1 MLDFNLNKTK
11 MRHTYKYILYAGL
24 FFTLLFG
31 SCKKDFLDQPPYTSI
46 NANDALKSDVDLLTA
61 LTGTYAGMRV
71 SQLYGRALPL
81 LGDLQADNVFVSTRN
96 SGRYTGHNNYSFVV
110 TNADVLGIW
119 ENGYRVILRAN
130 NVINSNPV
138 ITSAA
143 DVDQYKGEAY
153 AIRALIYFEL
163 VKTFARPYTDNPAG
177 PGVPVVLNF
186 DINNKPARSTVEQV
200 YTQILSDLDK
210 AYTLMNQK
218 PTTAR
223 FSKYA
228 ARALSAKVNL
238 FKGTSASYQLAYDQ
252 AAEVITASG
261 TSLLTTA
268 GFTAYWES
276 VRPQTSTAVTETL
289 FELISDQ
296 IDNAGFDELPNFYV
310 QDGYGDG
317 LTTKSFY
324 DSFSATDVRKSL
336 VIKGVRTS
344 AENPA
349 YIINKYPDVAN
360 KGGKKILRIADAY
373 LIAAEAAYQLNR
385 PADAL
390 NYLQTLVA
398 QRDPAA
404 VVNET
409 GSALFERIITER
421 RKELAFEGD
430 RFPTL
435 NRLKREITNRGS
447 TSAPTITYSNF
458 RRVAPI
464 PQSELDR
471 NAIQQNEGW

>member
-1 MLDFNLNKTK
+1 
-11 MRHTYKYILYAGL
+11 MRHSYKYILYAGL
-24 FFTLLFG
+24 LLNVLFS
-31 SCKKDFLDQPPYTSI
+31 SCKKDFLNQPPSTSI
-46 NANDALKSDVDLLTA
+46 NAGDALKTDVDLLTA

-130 NVINSNPV
+130 NVINADPV
-138 ITSAA
+138 VSSQA

-177 PGVPVVLNF
+177 PGVPIVLNF
-186 DINNKPARSTVEQV
+186 DIDKKPARATVEEV

-210 AYTLMNQK
+210 AYTLMNQQ

-228 ARALSAKVNL
+228 ARTLAAKVNL
-238 FKGTSASYQLAYDQ
+238 FKGTPESFQLAYDE
-252 AAEVITASG
+252 ATEVITGSG
-261 TSLLTTA
+261 TSLLTIA

-276 VRPQTSTAVTETL
+276 VRPQTSAAVTETL

-296 IDNAGFDELPNFYV
+296 IDNAGFDELPNFYL

-317 LTTKSFY
+317 LTTRSFY
-324 DSFSATDVRKSL
+324 DSFSNTDVRKTL
-336 VIKGVRTS
+336 IIKGARTS

-360 KGGKKILRIADAY
+360 KGGKKILRLSDAY

-385 PADAL
+385 PSDAL

-398 QRDPAA
+398 ERDPAA

-409 GSALFERIITER
+409 GAALFDRIITER

-430 RFPTL
+430 RFSTL
-435 NRLKREITNRGS
+435 NRLKRDITNRGS
-447 TSAPTITYSNF
+447 TSAPTVVYSNY

-471 NAIQQNEGW
+471 NPIQQNAGW

>member
-1 MLDFNLNKTK
+1 MK
-11 MRHTYKYILYAGL
+11 HSYKYILYAGL
-24 FFTLLFG
+24 LFTMVSG
-31 SCKKDFLDQPPYTSI
+31 SCKKDFLNQPPATSI
-46 NANDALKSDVDLLTA
+46 NAGDALKSDVDLRTA

-71 SQLYGRALPL
+71 SQLYARTLPL

-119 ENGYRVILRAN
+119 EHSYRVILRAN
-130 NVINSNPV
+130 NVINADPV
-138 ITSAA
+138 VTSQA

-153 AIRALIYFEL
+153 AIRALLYFEL

-177 PGVPVVLNF
+177 PGVPIVLSF
-186 DINNKPARSTVEQV
+186 DIDKKPARSTVEEV
-200 YTQILSDLDK
+200 YAQILSDLDK
-210 AYTLMNQK
+210 AYTLMNQQ

-238 FKGTSASYQLAYDQ
+238 FKGTPASLQLAYDQ
-252 AAEVITASG
+252 AAEVITDSG
-261 TSLLTTA
+261 TSLLTAA

-276 VRPQTSTAVTETL
+276 VRPQTSAAVTETL
-289 FELISDQ
+289 FELMSDQ

-310 QDGYGDG
+310 QEGYGDG
-317 LTTKSFY
+317 LTTRSFY
-324 DSFSATDVRKSL
+324 DSFSDTDLRKTL
-336 VIKGVRTS
+336 IIRGARTS

-360 KGGKKILRIADAY
+360 KGGKKILRLSDAY

-390 NYLQTLVA
+390 NYLHTLVA

-409 GSALFERIITER
+409 GTALFERIITER

-430 RFPTL
+430 RFSTL
-435 NRLKREITNRGS
+435 NRLKRDITNRGS
-447 TSAPTITYSNF
+447 TSAPTVAYSNY